1 MNARDI
7 AVAAVALML
16 GCLGPTVA
24 LVAGMLGICGA
35 APIVAGALI
44 AATLQEVGCQRYQLH
59 QDLDHPHS
67 WMLYE
72 VWESE
77 AALTAHQGQPHFTE
91 FVAKAEPWFADST
104 IRRYQPLV
112 A

>member
-1 MNARDI
+1 MSSPVIVI
-7 AVAAVALML
+7 AKLEAKPEFAPQFRAALE
-16 GCLGPTVA
+16 P
-24 LVAGMLGICGA
+24 
-35 APIVAGALI
+35 LI
-44 AATLQEVGCQRYQLH
+44 AATLQEAGCQRYQLH
-59 QDLDHPHS
+59 QDLDNPNS

-91 FVAKAEPWFADST
+91 FVAKAEPWFASST
-104 IRRYQPLV
+104 IRRYQPLG